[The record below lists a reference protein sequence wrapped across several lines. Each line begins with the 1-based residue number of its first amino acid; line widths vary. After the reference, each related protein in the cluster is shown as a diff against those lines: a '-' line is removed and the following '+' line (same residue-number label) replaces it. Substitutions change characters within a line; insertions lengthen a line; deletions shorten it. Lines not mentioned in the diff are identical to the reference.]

1 MLIRLSRWRTTLVRG
16 LLICAAGALA
26 LSAVPAH
33 AQPPAADS
41 AAAATA
47 VSAFH
52 AALVRGDAEAAM
64 RLLAPDAV
72 ILEGGSRESR
82 EEYRTH
88 HLAADIE
95 FVQAVPSK
103 RLAPVVS
110 VSGNTAWVSST
121 STTQG
126 TFRGRTVNL
135 EGAELAILS
144 RTGSGW
150 IIRAIH
156 WSSQAVRAPG

>member
-1 MLIRLSRWRTTLVRG
+1 
-16 LLICAAGALA
+16 
-26 LSAVPAH
+26 
-33 AQPPAADS
+33 
-41 AAAATA
+41 
-47 VSAFH
+47 
-52 AALVRGDAEAAM
+52 M

-110 VSGNTAWVSST
+110 VSGNAAWVSST

-126 TFRGRTVNL
+126 TFRGKTVNL

-144 RTGSGW
+144 RTDSGW

>member
-26 LSAVPAH
+26 LSPFPAH
-33 AQPPAADS
+33 ALPPAADS
-41 AAAATA
+41 AAVATA

-52 AALVRGDAEAAM
+52 AALVSGDAEAAM

-95 FVQAVPSK
+95 FAQAVPSK
-103 RLAPVVS
+103 RLAAVVS

-121 STTQG
+121 STTRG

-144 RTGSGW
+144 RTDSGW

-156 WSSQAVRAPG
+156 WSSQAVRARG